1 MAEKPDEQAVGLTN
15 PEDTRRIEDALR
27 RHGID
32 PARAVEQRD
41 WDAQGDALRRLL
53 DVAGEVLPADD
64 YQRLLGEIGRG

>member
-64 YQRLLGEIGRG
+64 YRRLLGEIGRG